1 MARIRD
7 IFDPK
12 KTSYVVFHS
21 ASKNTL
27 GPAWPVLRRSIAR
40 ANHVSVKVGEGR
52 GGGGQQVE
60 SPRAVLLNYARG
72 SYHFSFF
79 ENNTKRESL
88 FRLCVL
94 TFIFI
99 G

>member
-52 GGGGQQVE
+52 GGGGTTGRKSSSSSFE
-60 SPRAVLLNYARG
+60 LCAWELPFFVL
-72 SYHFSFF
+72 
-79 ENNTKRESL
+79 
-88 FRLCVL
+88 
-94 TFIFI
+94 
-99 G
+99 

>member
-27 GPAWPVLRRSIAR
+27 GPAWPVLRRSLAR

-52 GGGGQQVE
+52 GGYN
-60 SPRAVLLNYARG
+60 R
-72 SYHFSFF
+72 
-79 ENNTKRESL
+79 
-88 FRLCVL
+88 
-94 TFIFI
+94 
-99 G
+99 

>member
-27 GPAWPVLRRSIAR
+27 GPAWPVLRRSLAR
-40 ANHVSVKVGEGR
+40 ANHVSVKVGEGTTGR
-52 GGGGQQVE
+52 KSSSSSFE
-60 SPRAVLLNYARG
+60 LCAWELPFFVL
-72 SYHFSFF
+72 
-79 ENNTKRESL
+79 
-88 FRLCVL
+88 
-94 TFIFI
+94 
-99 G
+99 